1 MKKQRE
7 LVEGIENFS
16 ESKHKVLAQM
26 DNIIN
31 LHNSATTLVE
41 SKSGTPDQVTSDNF
55 LNSNKTSS
63 HTELRKLKVKSN
75 NKIIV
80 GAEDTLEFVRAS
92 QSKKS
97 LSGDNLEP
105 LTRFD

>member
-55 LNSNKTSS
+55 FN
-63 HTELRKLKVKSN
+63 
-75 NKIIV
+75 
-80 GAEDTLEFVRAS
+80 
-92 QSKKS
+92 
-97 LSGDNLEP
+97 
-105 LTRFD
+105 